1 MFLESNEH
9 VEAANSWSYQ
19 SIPDLTEEQFAR
31 WQSVVEQRTGIYLAR
46 HKSILQAGLTRRMR
60 EIECLDY
67 EAYYQRITE
76 ANDPS
81 EWAALLNS
89 MTVKETSL
97 FRQQEAYE
105 FVRRYLAKQLDE
117 QAVRD
122 IQLWSV
128 GCSTGEEAYSL
139 AIIADEV
146 IRVKH
151 SRCRFGVIATDI
163 SLAALAT
170 AREAKYPARKLEA
183 LNSRVRNMYFER
195 VNDKQYAVVPALK
208 KRVCFTQG
216 NIIELDKSPI
226 GEVDVIYCQ
235 NVLIYFQRAVRHQ
248 VLDQLAKRLKPNGIL
263 VAGLGE
269 TVDWRNASVRRI
281 GNESIEAYQRR

>member
-1 MFLESNEH
+1 MFLESNENLQ
-9 VEAANSWSYQ
+9 ASTTWSYQ

-67 EAYYQRITE
+67 EAYYRKIT
-76 ANDPS
+76 AVNDPA

-89 MTVKETSL
+89 MTVKETSF

-105 FVRRYLAKQLDE
+105 FVRKQLAKKLAE
-117 QAVRD
+117 QQQND

-139 AIIADEV
+139 AIVTDEV
-146 IRVKH
+146 IKAQNTR
-151 SRCRFGVIATDI
+151 SRFGVIATDI

-170 AREAKYPARKLEA
+170 AREAKYGERKLESVG
-183 LNSRVRNMYFER
+183 SRVRNMYFER
-195 VNDKQYAVVPALK
+195 INEKQFTVNPTIKQ
-208 KRVCFTQG
+208 RVCFTQG
-216 NIIELDKSPI
+216 NIIDLEKSPI

-235 NVLIYFQRAVRHQ
+235 NVLIYFQRNVRHQ
-248 VLDQLAKRLKPNGIL
+248 VLDQLAKRLKPEGIL
-263 VAGLGE
+263 IAGLGE

-281 GNESIEAYQRR
+281 SDETIEAYQRR